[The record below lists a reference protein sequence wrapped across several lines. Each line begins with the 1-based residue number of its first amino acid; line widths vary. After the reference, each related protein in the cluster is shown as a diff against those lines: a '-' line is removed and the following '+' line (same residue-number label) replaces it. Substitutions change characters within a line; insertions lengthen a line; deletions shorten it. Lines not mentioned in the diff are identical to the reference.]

1 MVYGGAGE
9 QQLGGHT
16 DSLPFSVLA
25 YPFKGHNQLDSHFT
39 GIDLRYE
46 LGQFRRLRFRVKDT
60 NSKVCP
66 SEGDD
71 QLTALTLAETTC
83 NPRCA
88 EINVN
93 TSRVT
98 SPERGTFL
106 SYDCEAGFYKQLNNW
121 VSSSGHAYELSV
133 CADSSCGRFLFQ
145 LPPISSFAAA
155 GAAELGLLLVDS
167 TEYEERDTL
176 VVWIPGDTAAAQ
188 YNIQVMEMVL

>member
-9 QQLGGHT
+9 LQLGGHT

-93 TSRVT
+93 TTRDT

-106 SYDCEAGFYKQLNNW
+106 SYDCEVAVVGEGEEVKDGAGDTYLLSMCMR
-121 VSSSGHAYELSV
+121 SSPLAPQQCGEYWLLVPPANSV
-133 CADSSCGRFLFQ
+133 LDKTRPDHQ
-145 LPPISSFAAA
+145 VI
-155 GAAELGLLLVDS
+155 LLVDKG
-167 TEYEERDTL
+167 RR
-176 VVWIPGDTAAAQ
+176 
-188 YNIQVMEMVL
+188 